1 MHFPKLFSPIKL
13 GPCEIKNRIVS
24 TGHDTV
30 LSTGGLVNDR
40 LVAYHAAR
48 AAGGCGL
55 IVTQVA
61 AVHHTAFYTP
71 YLLIATDDNFIP
83 GYRKIVEACHAHG
96 AKVFGQLFHPGREVS
111 ASMDGTAALA
121 YAPSASPSE
130 RFRTIP
136 CEMTLEMIDE
146 IIEGYGQTA
155 RRMAEAGA
163 DGVEIVA
170 SHGYLPA
177 QFLSQSVNLR
187 TDKYGDSDE
196 NRLRFLKDVIASI
209 REQVGDDIVVGMRIS
224 VDEKNEAGLKQEE
237 SLAAIAALDDD
248 LDYLSIVAGTSATS
262 QGATHI
268 VPSMNFE
275 HGYTSPLGVLAK
287 QHFSGPVIV
296 TGRINQ
302 PQIAEEL
309 IKSGDADLCGM
320 TRAMVCD
327 PEMPNKSMQ
336 GDSEDVRA
344 CIGCNQACI
353 GHVLKGDG
361 ISCIQHPE
369 TGRELEYGTLEM
381 APSPKKI
388 LVVGGGPAGM
398 KAAAVAASRGHKVT
412 LMEREA
418 HLGGQARRAHL
429 LPGREEFANLITNLS
444 HEAERAGVQIMCNQ
458 NVDATVIEEHG
469 PDEIVLA
476 CGARPYMP
484 TIEGAEEANIVN
496 AWQVLDGTAKIGNSV
511 LIADWTSDWIALGI
525 AEKLAREGC
534 KVRLAVTGAT
544 AGETLQQYIKNMW
557 NSTLLDLG
565 VEMIP
570 FTRIFGA
577 DTNTVYLERTV
588 ISGHVVI
595 EGIDT
600 VVVTHG
606 NASNTELAQQ
616 LDGRKKGTVH
626 AIGDCL
632 TPRDAESAIFEGL
645 KIGVR
650 V

>member
-1 MHFPKLFSPIKL
+1 MNFPNVFSPITL
-13 GPCEIKNRIVS
+13 GSCEIKNRIVS

-30 LSTGGLVNDR
+30 LSSGGLVNDR
-40 LVAYHAAR
+40 LVAYHRAR

-71 YLLIATDDNFIP
+71 YLLIATDDGFIP
-83 GYRKIVEACHAHG
+83 GYRKITEACHAHG
-96 AKVFGQLFHPGREVS
+96 AKVFAQLFHPGREVS

-130 RFRTIP
+130 RFRTVP
-136 CEMTLEMIDE
+136 CEMTTDLIGE

-155 RRMAEAGA
+155 RRMMEAGA

-177 QFLSQSVNLR
+177 QFLSSAVNDR
-187 TDKYGDSDE
+187 SDQYGGTEE
-196 NRLRFLKDVIASI
+196 NRHRFLKEVIAAVRKQI
-209 REQVGDDIVVGMRIS
+209 GNDMVVGLRIS
-224 VDEKNEAGLKQEE
+224 VDETNPAGMTAEE

-248 LDYLSIVAGTSATS
+248 LDYLSIVAGTSATY

-275 HGYTSPLGVLAK
+275 HGYTSPHAARAK
-287 QHFSGPVIV
+287 QHFSNPVII

-302 PQIAEEL
+302 PQIAEQI

-327 PEMPNKSMQ
+327 PEMPNKAMG
-336 GDSEDVRA
+336 GDIDNIRA

-361 ISCIQHPE
+361 ISCLQHPE
-369 TGRELEYGTLEM
+369 TGRELEYGDLEA
-381 APSPKKI
+381 APNLMKI

-398 KAAAVAASRGHKVT
+398 KAASVAARRGHQVT
-412 LMEREA
+412 LMERDA
-418 HLGGQARRAHL
+418 RLGGQVNKAHL
-429 LPGREEFANLITNLS
+429 LPGREEFGNLITNLAG
-444 HEAERAGVQIMCNQ
+444 EVERAGVQVLCNQ
-458 NVDATVIEEHG
+458 NVDATIIEDHAF
-469 PDEIVLA
+469 DEIILA
-476 CGARPYMP
+476 CGASPRMP
-484 TIEGAEEANIVN
+484 VIEGAEEANIVN

-511 LIADWTSDWIALGI
+511 LITDWTSDWIALGI

-534 KVRLAVTGAT
+534 KVRLSVTGAS
-544 AGETLQQYIKNMW
+544 AGEVLQQYIKNMW
-557 NSTLLDLG
+557 NSKLLELG
-565 VEMIP
+565 VEILP

-577 DTNTVYLERTV
+577 DANTVYLERTV
-588 ISGHVVI
+588 VSGHVVV
-595 EGIDT
+595 EDVDT
-600 VVVTHG
+600 IVIAHG
-606 NASNTELAQQ
+606 HASNTELVQQ
-616 LDGRKKGTVH
+616 LQIRKETIHV
-626 AIGDCL
+626 IGDCL
-632 TPRDAESAIFEGL
+632 APRDAEAAIFEGL
-645 KIGVR
+645 KIGASI
-650 V
+650 

>member
-1 MHFPKLFSPIKL
+1 MNFPNLLSPLML
-13 GPCEIKNRIVS
+13 GSCEIRNRIVS

-30 LSTGGLVNDR
+30 LSTGGLVNDK
-40 LVAYHAAR
+40 LVAYHKAR

-96 AKVFGQLFHPGREVS
+96 TKVFGQLFHPGREVS

-136 CEMTLEMIDE
+136 CEMTLEMIEE
-146 IIEGYGQTA
+146 IIEGFGQTA
-155 RRMAEAGA
+155 RRMVEAGA

-177 QFLSQSVNLR
+177 QFLSQSVNVR
-187 TDKYGDSDE
+187 TDKYGGSDE
-196 NRLRFLKDVIASI
+196 NRRRFLKDVIAAV
-209 REQVGDDIVVGMRIS
+209 REQVGDDIAVGMRIS
-224 VDEKNEAGLKQEE
+224 VDEKNEAGLTQEE
-237 SLAAIAALDDD
+237 SLAAIAALNND
-248 LDYLSIVAGTSATS
+248 LDYLSVVAGTSATS

-268 VPSMNFE
+268 VPSMDFE
-275 HGYTSPLGVLAK
+275 HGYTSPLGALAK
-287 QHFSGPVIV
+287 QRFSGPVIV

-327 PEMPNKSMQ
+327 PEMPNKSMD
-336 GDSEDVRA
+336 GDVENIRA

-361 ISCIQHPE
+361 ISCLQHPE
-369 TGRELEYGTLEM
+369 TGRELEYGILE
-381 APSPKKI
+381 APPITKNI

-398 KAAAVAASRGHKVT
+398 KAASVAASRGHKVT
-412 LMEREA
+412 LMERESR
-418 HLGGQARRAHL
+418 LGGQALRAHL

-444 HEAERAGVQIMCNQ
+444 QEAKRAGVQIMCNQ
-458 NVDATVIEEHG
+458 NVDVDAIADHG
-469 PDEIVLA
+469 ADEIVLA
-476 CGARPYMP
+476 CGAKPYMP
-484 TIEGAEEANIVN
+484 AIEGAEEANIVD
-496 AWQVLDGTAKIGNSV
+496 AWQVLDGTAKVGNSI

-534 KVRLAVTGAT
+534 KVRLAVTGVS
-544 AGETLQQYIKNMW
+544 AGEVLQQYVKNRW
-557 NSTLLDLG
+557 NSVLLDLG

-570 FTRIFGA
+570 YTRIFGA
-577 DTNTVYLERTV
+577 DANTVYLERTV

-595 EGIDT
+595 EDVDTIVITHGHASNNELVQQLAGRAKDT
-600 VVVTHG
+600 VHV
-606 NASNTELAQQ
+606 
-616 LDGRKKGTVH
+616 
-626 AIGDCL
+626 IGDCL
-632 TPRDAESAIFEGL
+632 TPRDAEAAIFEGL
-645 KIGVR
+645 KIGAR
-650 V
+650 I